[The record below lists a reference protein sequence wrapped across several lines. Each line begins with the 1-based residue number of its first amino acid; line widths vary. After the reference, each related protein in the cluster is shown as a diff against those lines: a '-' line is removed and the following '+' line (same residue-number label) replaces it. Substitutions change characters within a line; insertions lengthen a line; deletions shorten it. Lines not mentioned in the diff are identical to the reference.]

1 MSSASSKKAHDPAPS
16 KEKWLG
22 RPEQGQQTPRLPR
35 NLKVGTS
42 KNLAH
47 IKCQDHGASKETTR
61 GAD

>member
-1 MSSASSKKAHDPAPS
+1 MSPASSKKAHGPAPS

-22 RPEQGQQTPRLPR
+22 RPEQEQQMPRLPR
-35 NLKVGTS
+35 KLKAGAS
-42 KNLAH
+42 KSLAH